1 MPPVFV
7 DTNVAVYAGGT
18 DPAFA
23 RACGEVLQLARFHR
37 GACCSSAEVLQETL
51 HVLLRRNRGQRA
63 RQTVAALDFALSR
76 LVEPVTRE
84 DVLRAT
90 EMDLPPTLQARD
102 RLHLA
107 VMERLGITRIISVD
121 SAFDAAPGVERLDPR
136 TLPAWRD
143 SVFGGDR

>member
-7 DTNVAVYAGGT
+7 DTNVAVYAGGS

-37 GACCSSAEVLQETL
+37 GACCSSAEVLQEIL
-51 HVLLRRNRGQRA
+51 HVLLRRNQGQRA
-63 RQTVAALDFALSR
+63 RQTVAALDIALSSR
-76 LVEPVTRE
+76 IEPVTRE
-84 DVLRAT
+84 DVLRAA
-90 EMDLPPTLQARD
+90 EMYMPPTLQARD

-121 SAFDAAPGVERLDPR
+121 AAYDAAPGIERLDPR
-136 TLPAWRD
+136 ALPSWRD
-143 SVFGGDR
+143 SVFGEG